1 MYEWGKWGGGELLS
15 GRGAVFYESK
25 SYNKLG
31 IVTLQY
37 F

>member
-1 MYEWGKWGGGELLS
+1 MGGGGELLS
-15 GRGAVFYESK
+15 GRGAVSHESK